1 MTRDM
6 SAPNWARTYPRL
18 MRYVLELREHGCQ
31 VILPPNFDQP
41 PSRRAAG
48 SGAGV
53 AVMLG
58 EHGPELLLDTDGKP
72 LL

>member
-1 MTRDM
+1 M

-41 PSRRAAG
+41 PTRRPLATG
-48 SGAGV
+48 GIVNGP

-58 EHGPELLLDTDGKP
+58 ERGPELLVYKDGKP